1 MVRHDVG
8 HASSQLLRNAPTGRH
23 GYCVAI
29 SPDGR
34 FVATTSGVYDTTTNT
49 TAFITPDDWTSIY
62 SAAFTS
68 DGKLLIAVTDHGD
81 MLVVDTSNWQLLER
95 QKWSD
100 SPLVSLSI
108 SPDGNHVVTGEDAKA
123 VRLGTIRPLRVL
135 GVLGQHTARVKAVA
149 FSPDGKYVAS
159 AGDDKMVALW
169 DVSRRKLVTTI
180 GTHTSPIYALA
191 FSPDGQQLIT
201 GEHDRSV
208 RRYTRRRTLWG
219 SIL

>member
-1 MVRHDVG
+1 M
-8 HASSQLLRNAPTGRH
+8 LETGTWREL
-23 GYCVAI
+23 A
-29 SPDGR
+29 R
-34 FVATTSGVYDTTTNT
+34 QQ
-49 TAFITPDDWTSIY
+49 WT
-62 SAAFTS
+62 
-68 DGKLLIAVTDHGD
+68 
-81 MLVVDTSNWQLLER
+81 E
-95 QKWSD
+95 
-100 SPLVSLSI
+100 SPLVTMSI
-108 SPDGNHVVTGEDAKA
+108 SPDGKYIVTGEDDRKL
-123 VRLGTIRPLRVL
+123 RLGTINPLQQTAII
-135 GVLGQHTARVKAVA
+135 GEHTARVKAVA

-219 SIL
+219 FIL